1 MATTILSQA
10 GLWAEGYLLTGLLLD
25 AIAGRAPTPDSA
37 VGHPLQGSKKG
48 MVYSGTFM
56 GVLSVIA
63 LLAGS
68 PAVQR
73 LAAAAPIVLGLLG
86 GALAF
91 PLAKAIIE
99 TFDGSQAFFR
109 RVGNAYRDPMLYA
122 RGAIVGAGLAYGLS
136 RWLPGQGMA
145 WRVEFGFG
153 VGVAAFA
160 GVNLLRDLLG
170 ARMGRYRVQP
180 ARSYVVLGLLGGFIG
195 AAIGF
200 YLDAVQVEVVVTK
213 FHRYVDPGQAPQ
225 PYDVYPLVSKWGFLQ
240 LGTVTGGASLLFAEA
255 LAGVISW
262 SIPAWLFA
270 INRTFMAAYFDRE
283 TAPIRALFTR
293 AGLVLLVENMIGVL
307 RWGLWMSPIINS
319 FLRPMA
325 EPTWYNQDG
334 AIRTLVAIVH
344 DVTSSPADFRAWSL
358 GVFIS
363 LLAYDAVRILIW
375 LDHMGL
381 RVATLVN
388 LSFLGMDRAGPPPGA
403 VPRAGEHGAVH
414 PRGREAVHDLG
425 AAADP
430 LLHPP
435 GGGLGHRLEPG
446 RDAAGPSPAPGRSRR
461 SPRCRS
467 PGRWRSRRGPS
478 PSPRSPSR
486 SLAACGR
493 APRRTG
499 CRSSPWRT
507 PSTRWRS
514 GATARS

>member
-56 GVLSVIA
+56 GLLAVIA

-68 PAVQR
+68 PAVQQ
-73 LAAAAPIVLGLLG
+73 LAASAPIVLGLLG

-122 RGAIVGAGLAYGLS
+122 RGAVVGAGLAYGLS

-145 WRVEFGFG
+145 WRVEFGFV

-180 ARSYVVLGLLGGFIG
+180 ARSYVVHGLLGGFIG

-200 YLDAVQVEVVVTK
+200 YFDAAQVAVVVAK
-213 FHRYVDPGQAPQ
+213 FHRYLAAGHAPE
-225 PYDVYPLVSKWGFLQ
+225 PYDVYPLVSKWGFIN
-240 LGTVTGGASLLFAEA
+240 LGTVTGGREPALHRGSGGRHQLLDPVMA
-255 LAGVISW
+255 LRDQPCVHGRVLR
-262 SIPAWLFA
+262 P
-270 INRTFMAAYFDRE
+270 RDRSDQG
-283 TAPIRALFTR
+283 ALHPR
-293 AGLVLLVENMIGVL
+293 GACRLVENMIRVL

-319 FLRPMA
+319 FLRPMG

-334 AIRTLVAIVH
+334 AIRTLVAIVQ
-344 DVTSSPADFRAWSL
+344 DLTSSPDAFRAWSL
-358 GVFIS
+358 GS
-363 LLAYDAVRILIW
+363 
-375 LDHMGL
+375 
-381 RVATLVN
+381 
-388 LSFLGMDRAGPPPGA
+388 S
-403 VPRAGEHGAVH
+403 
-414 PRGREAVHDLG
+414 
-425 AAADP
+425 
-430 LLHPP
+430 
-435 GGGLGHRLEPG
+435 
-446 RDAAGPSPAPGRSRR
+446 SR
-461 SPRCRS
+461 C
-467 PGRWRSRRGPS
+467 
-478 PSPRSPSR
+478 
-486 SLAACGR
+486 
-493 APRRTG
+493 
-499 CRSSPWRT
+499 WRT
-507 PSTRWRS
+507 TRCES
-514 GATARS
+514 